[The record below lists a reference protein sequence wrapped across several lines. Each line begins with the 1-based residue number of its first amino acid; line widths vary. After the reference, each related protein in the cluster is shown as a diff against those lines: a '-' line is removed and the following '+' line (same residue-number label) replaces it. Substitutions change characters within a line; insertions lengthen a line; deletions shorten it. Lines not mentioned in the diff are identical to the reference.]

1 MTYAYLRVSSKDQ
14 NLERQIKAVI
24 AYHPSLSDK
33 NIFCDKQSGKNFDR
47 VEYLKLKA
55 LLVAG
60 DELIIKELDRLG
72 RNKEEIKK
80 ELSWFKEHKII
91 VRILNVPTT
100 LIDFQGQEWIFD
112 MVNNILIE
120 VMGAVAEEERNKI
133 LERQREGIDAMPV
146 VNGKKVSKKTGTA
159 IGRPAL
165 EIPNIEKYFEKIKK
179 GEMTVVDCCKEL
191 GISRSTRYSLCK
203 GA

>member
-1 MTYAYLRVSSKDQ
+1 MVYAYLRVSTKDQ
-14 NLERQIKAVI
+14 NLERQIVAVKE
-24 AYHPSLSDK
+24 YCPSLLEE
-33 NIFCDKQSGKNFDR
+33 NIFCDKQSGKNFAR

-80 ELSWFKEHKII
+80 ELSWFKDHKII
-91 VRILNVPTT
+91 ARILNVPTT

-120 VMGAVAEEERNKI
+120 VMGAVAEEERKKI

-146 VNGKKVSKKTGTA
+146 INGKKTSIKTG
-159 IGRPAL
+159 RPMGNPGKDLLQFSDYL
-165 EIPNIEKYFEKIKK
+165 EKTKN
-179 GEMTVVDCCKEL
+179 GELTISESCRQL
-191 GISRSTRYSLCK
+191 GISRTHWYRLCK